1 MIHLSQLH
9 FVVINQC
16 YRSNNILGYSLG
28 KDFAGWNEKVDQY
41 RIRVALSI
49 TRQRDFH
56 LTFRVFRIF
65 LSENYFVAIFL
76 SHCF

>member
-9 FVVINQC
+9 FVAINQC

-41 RIRVALSI
+41 RIRV
-49 TRQRDFH
+49 T
-56 LTFRVFRIF
+56 
-65 LSENYFVAIFL
+65 
-76 SHCF
+76 